1 MFEPSHSPG
10 IEEKI
15 QEAIQRGAFSTA
27 ADLIVIYSR
36 DLLQPGKI
44 NELKE
49 FLRVIPE
56 EEYAKNPRLILVS
69 ANTDYLSGELQHALR
84 ILYTAIPLL
93 KEKCDTGGLAA
104 AYRYLSYVYQDMGNN
119 KKAIEVSRLGL
130 GYLSPDD
137 FRGRAGLLSTIAGS
151 YWRLLDYKKASSFY
165 KKVMEIYIAV
175 GDKEGEMRT
184 LANSSAIE
192 MALGNFQKAS
202 REKEEV
208 LRFYQNSENK
218 RSLCLAELNLGALYS
233 QMRELDRAESLLTA
247 AIFRAKELG
256 LNLALGPAMVN
267 LGEVLSMEKKFDQ
280 AESIL
285 QQALKETEKN
295 QTLPYYTNACIA
307 LSRLYRFKNNFDLS
321 HKFAV
326 KALDSCPK
334 ESPIEQAN
342 VRFNLG
348 QVFLSIQRYNEA
360 IRLFKRALKFYEKMG
375 MDYHRAICY
384 LEISNAELKIKNK
397 KYALKNF
404 TKGLSICK
412 KNNYDFLFSP
422 SFASN
427 YHHLLGELS
436 PKSFGIYIKK
446 LHLKYEPLSGPYV
459 ESKPEIK
466 LLTLGGLRVFVN
478 GVEIKRWRRNSARLI
493 LCLLLGKQIS
503 YRGGMFNFEEN
514 FIPADSLMF
523 ALWQDKPQQLAAVN
537 LQVAINELRKI
548 FEPGL
553 KEGKKSKF
561 VQYES
566 QSYRL
571 NLKEISLDLQEFLN
585 YYSQARQ
592 YEVSKR
598 LKLALSYYQ
607 KALNLYK
614 GDFLRGIDL
623 IDIIGLRD
631 ELSRIYVDMLI
642 ACAWINF
649 NYKNFDLCINL
660 CKTALEKDKWSE
672 KCHSLLMECYARMG
686 RKDLALKQYEILKQS
701 LEEDLGLQPGR
712 EIDEL
717 KNKILAE

>member
-1 MFEPSHSPG
+1 MSEPPNSSG

-15 QEAIQRGAFSTA
+15 RDAINQGSFNIAVN
-27 ADLIVIYSR
+27 LIIAHSR

-49 FLRVIPE
+49 FLRAIPE
-56 EEYAKNPRLILVS
+56 EEYSKNPRLILVS

-84 ILYTAIPLL
+84 IIYTAIPLL
-93 KEKCDTGGLAA
+93 KKKSDTGGLSA
-104 AYRYLSYVYQDMGNN
+104 AYRYLSYVYQDMGKN
-119 KKAIEVSRLGL
+119 KKAIEISKVGL
-130 GYLSPDD
+130 RYLAPDD

-151 YWRLLDYKKASSFY
+151 YWRLLEYKRASSFY

-192 MALGNFQKAS
+192 MALGNFQKAA

-208 LRFYQNSENK
+208 LRFYQNSDNK

-233 QMRELDRAESLLTA
+233 QMRELDRAESLLTS
-247 AIFRAKELG
+247 AILRAKELG

-280 AESIL
+280 AESVL

-295 QTLPYYTNACIA
+295 QTMPYYTNACLA
-307 LSRLYRFKNNFDLS
+307 LSKLYRLKNNFDLS

-326 KALDSCPK
+326 KAIDFCPK

-348 QVFLSIQRYNEA
+348 QVFLCIKRYNEA
-360 IRLFKRALKFYEKMG
+360 IRLFKSALKFYERMG
-375 MDYHRAICY
+375 MDYHRAVCY
-384 LEISNAELKIKNK
+384 LELANVEIKRENK
-397 KYALKNF
+397 KYALKYF
-404 TKGLSICK
+404 TKGLKICK
-412 KNNYDFLFSP
+412 KNNYDFLFNP

-427 YHHLLGELS
+427 YYHLLDALG
-436 PKSFGIYIKK
+436 PKSFSLYIKK
-446 LHLKYEPLSGPYV
+446 LHLKYELLSEPYV
-459 ESKPEIK
+459 ESKSDVK
-466 LLTLGGLRVFVN
+466 LLTLGGLKVFVN
-478 GVEIKRWRRNSARLI
+478 GLEIKRWRRNSARQI
-493 LCLLLGKQIS
+493 LAVLLGKQIT
-503 YRGGMFNFEEN
+503 YRGGMFNFDEH

-523 ALWQDKPQQLAAVN
+523 ALWQDKPQQLAAIN

-548 FEPGL
+548 FEPEL

-571 NLKEISLDLQEFLN
+571 NLKEIFLDLQEFLN

-592 YEVSKR
+592 YEISKR
-598 LKLALSYYQ
+598 PKLALSYYN
-607 KALNLYK
+607 KALDLYK
-614 GDFLRGIDL
+614 GDFLSGIDL
-623 IDIIGLRD
+623 IDIIGLRE

-642 ACAWINF
+642 ACARINF
-649 NYKNFDLCINL
+649 NYKNFDLCRNY

-672 KCHSLLMECYARMG
+672 KCHSLLMECYARIG
-686 RKDLALKQYEILKQS
+686 RKDLALKQYEILKES
-701 LEEDLGLQPGR
+701 LEKDLGLQPGR
-712 EIDEL
+712 EIEEL
-717 KNKILAE
+717 KNKILTD